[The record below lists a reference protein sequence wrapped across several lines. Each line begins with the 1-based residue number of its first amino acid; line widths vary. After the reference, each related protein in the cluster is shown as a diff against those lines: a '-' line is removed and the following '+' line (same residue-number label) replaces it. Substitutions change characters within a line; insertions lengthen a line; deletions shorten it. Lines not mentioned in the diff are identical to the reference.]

1 MTNNNLNR
9 TLLRMKRFI
18 CELRKYLLLHHLI
31 KGTQPY
37 YCLTI
42 RLDHMGESFLFFS
55 FFFFRVYQNSP
66 SEHKITNVG
75 SKNCHVTLW
84 KENFPDTGDIKKL
97 NCK

>member
-1 MTNNNLNR
+1 
-9 TLLRMKRFI
+9 
-18 CELRKYLLLHHLI
+18 
-31 KGTQPY
+31 
-37 YCLTI
+37 
-42 RLDHMGESFLFFS
+42 MGESFLFFFFF